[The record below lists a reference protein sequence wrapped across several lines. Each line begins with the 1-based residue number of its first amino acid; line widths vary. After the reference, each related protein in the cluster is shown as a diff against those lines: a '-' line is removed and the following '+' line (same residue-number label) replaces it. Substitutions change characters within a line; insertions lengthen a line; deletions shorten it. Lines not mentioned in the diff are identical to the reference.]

1 MTAYECRFE
10 QSPNVVF
17 DALVQSIRE
26 LEKFH
31 AADRGAMTVSFAT
44 KASGWSWGSQ
54 FVAQL
59 TPDGEGT
66 LAVASMESAGSLVA
80 GMAERKK
87 IGQIWTTTA
96 ARMPSAPKGATSNV
110 DSHEVAQAVDRIYGT
125 VVADER
131 FGGRRVRIFSNG
143 YVQLSRLGSGPY
155 QKLLRIEDDFNIQ
168 KKTGPG
174 RTAAGVA
181 TLGMNFLA
189 TGNKRGDLYLTI
201 VTDAGALTLRESPPS
216 NNGVRRASA
225 LSVAG
230 RAVLSGE
237 GSTAKLTTKSPA
249 AAANNDVENRLAKAR
264 TLLDQGVISE
274 EEYAATRANILEDI

>member
-10 QSPNVVF
+10 QSPGVVF

-26 LEKFH
+26 LEKL
-31 AADRGAMTVSFAT
+31 AEADRTAMTISFAT
-44 KASGWSWGSQ
+44 KVSGWSWGSQ

-59 TPDGEGT
+59 TPDGDGT

-80 GMAERKK
+80 GMTERKK
-87 IGQIWTTTA
+87 IERIWASA
-96 ARMPSAPKGATSNV
+96 AAKMPKLEKHPASAANRR
-110 DSHEVAQAVDRIYGT
+110 DAANAVDRVYGR

-143 YVQLSRLGSGPY
+143 YIQLSRLGPGPY
-155 QKLLRIEDDFNIQ
+155 QKLLRIEDDFSIQ

-174 RTAAGVA
+174 RAAAGVA

-201 VTDAGALTLRESPPS
+201 VTDTGAVTLRESPPT
-216 NNGVRRASA
+216 NHGVKRASA

-230 RAVLSGE
+230 RAVLSRE
-237 GSTAKLTTKSPA
+237 HSQPTPASASVAPTTSIDVKS
-249 AAANNDVENRLAKAR
+249 RLANAQA
-264 TLLDQGVISE
+264 LLDQGVISQ
-274 EEYAATRANILEDI
+274 EEYTATRANILKNL